1 MKIVKEG
8 IVFSEDI
15 NIILNG
21 KNAFDFKYDKVP
33 NMSVIED
40 VRRNFKE
47 QVNSIFNGK
56 ATIIG
61 EDEMNAVNGLIGG
74 EYPHCI
80 FR

>member
-1 MKIVKEG
+1 MKIIKEG

-33 NMSVIED
+33 SNSVIEE
-40 VRRNFKE
+40 VRRSFKE
-47 QVNSIFNGK
+47 QVNGVFNGK
-56 ATIIG
+56 ATIIS
-61 EDEMNAVNGLIGG
+61 EDEMNGVNSLIGG

>member
-1 MKIVKEG
+1 MKIIKEG

-33 NMSVIED
+33 SNSVIGE
-40 VRRNFKE
+40 VRRSFKE
-47 QVNSIFNGK
+47 QVNGVFNGK
-56 ATIIG
+56 TTIIS
-61 EDEMNAVNGLIGG
+61 EDEMNGVNSLIGG